1 MKERLL
7 VCRVLIAHL
16 EARHETRWHCFAENT
31 DYPQKSKD
39 WECYVNS
46 KLENNEVK
54 IIIRDLVK
62 PGEVYEHTY

>member
-1 MKERLL
+1 MIKKCCACCIDGTWRYE
-7 VCRVLIAHL
+7 
-16 EARHETRWHCFAENT
+16 
-31 DYPQKSKD
+31 KSKD